1 MLAEGWGMLVQPRKK
16 RGLPLAA
23 AEDEEEPGGG
33 EGCQCQTLIV
43 AVCQTLGQQVK
54 QHIDS
59 LQRMKNRMN
68 PETFTG
74 FVTNQPTSLLLPL
87 LVGPPLSNWFLCCV
101 LSYISNI
108 ELVTSQI
115 FTTRVSSLK
124 CSFQILSLLC
134 LMPASVLKQWAI
146 IVQLI

>member
-1 MLAEGWGMLVQPRKK
+1 MLAGGWGTQVRKK

-23 AEDEEEPGGG
+23 GEDEEEPGGG

-43 AVCQTLGQQVK
+43 AVCQTLGRQVK

-74 FVTNQPTSLLLPL
+74 FVTNQPTSLLLSL
-87 LVGPPLSNWFLCCV
+87 IVGPPLSNWFLCCV
-101 LSYISNI
+101 LSYFSNG
-108 ELVTSQI
+108 VCHRTQI
-115 FTTRVSSLK
+115 CTTRVSSHR
-124 CSFQILSLLC
+124 SPFQILSLLC
-134 LMPASVLKQWAI
+134 LMPASVLKQLAI

>member
-1 MLAEGWGMLVQPRKK
+1 MLAEGRGTLVQPRKK

-101 LSYISNI
+101 LSYFSNGVCRRI
-108 ELVTSQI
+108 QI
-115 FTTRVSSLK
+115 YRTRVSSFR
-124 CSFQILSLLC
+124 CPFQILSLLC

>member
-1 MLAEGWGMLVQPRKK
+1 MLGEGWGTHLQPRKK

-23 AEDEEEPGGG
+23 AEDKEEPGGG

-68 PETFTG
+68 SETFTG
-74 FVTNQPTSLLLPL
+74 FQGSLLISKLEFFIKADFR
-87 LVGPPLSNWFLCCV
+87 GMGFL
-101 LSYISNI
+101 
-108 ELVTSQI
+108 
-115 FTTRVSSLK
+115 
-124 CSFQILSLLC
+124 
-134 LMPASVLKQWAI
+134 
-146 IVQLI
+146 

>member
-1 MLAEGWGMLVQPRKK
+1 MSAEGWGTLVQPRKK

-87 LVGPPLSNWFLCCV
+87 LVGPPLLGGGDKMQSWNWPV
-101 LSYISNI
+101 P
-108 ELVTSQI
+108 TSGVI
-115 FTTRVSSLK
+115 FQPIWGRKL
-124 CSFQILSLLC
+124 
-134 LMPASVLKQWAI
+134 
-146 IVQLI
+146 

>member
-1 MLAEGWGMLVQPRKK
+1 MLGEGWGTQVQPRKK

-59 LQRMKNRMN
+59 LQRMKNRMD
-68 PETFTG
+68 PEIFTG
-74 FVTNQPTSLLLPL
+74 FVYQPTNLLTSSPL
-87 LVGPPLSNWFLCCV
+87 R
-101 LSYISNI
+101 
-108 ELVTSQI
+108 
-115 FTTRVSSLK
+115 RVFG
-124 CSFQILSLLC
+124 CDC
-134 LMPASVLKQWAI
+134 
-146 IVQLI
+146 